1 LPPPRVGSPTSFA
14 GHTEGTEDKGK
25 IASEILKILNQ
36 DVVRTLVRDDLPGK
50 PLVIEVVPNTFR
62 VIFNVPMR
70 IPPKLTFPGLPAGVS
85 PVVSDE
91 SEISFTV
98 KFIPLSIP
106 IHTFGFI
113 ADDRL

>member
-1 LPPPRVGSPTSFA
+1 MAKRGKREFVQVLRLLEVFRLEDVLA
-14 GHTEGTEDKGK
+14 G
-25 IASEILKILNQ
+25 
-36 DVVRTLVRDDLPGK
+36 VREAIV
-50 PLVIEVVPNTFR
+50 
-62 VIFNVPMR
+62 FNVPMR

-91 SEISFTV
+91 AEISFTV

>member
-1 LPPPRVGSPTSFA
+1 
-14 GHTEGTEDKGK
+14 
-25 IASEILKILNQ
+25 
-36 DVVRTLVRDDLPGK
+36 
-50 PLVIEVVPNTFR
+50 
-62 VIFNVPMR
+62 
-70 IPPKLTFPGLPAGVS
+70 LTFPGLPAGVS
-85 PVVSDE
+85 PVVTDE

>member
-1 LPPPRVGSPTSFA
+1 MFGQMSQSDP
-14 GHTEGTEDKGK
+14 TEDKGK
-25 IASEILKILNQ
+25 IANDILKILNQ

-70 IPPKLTFPGLPAGVS
+70 ISPKLTFPGLPAGVS
-85 PVVSDE
+85 PVVTDE

-98 KFIPLSIP
+98 KFFPLSIP
-106 IHTFGFI
+106 IHAFGFI
-113 ADDRL
+113 ADARL